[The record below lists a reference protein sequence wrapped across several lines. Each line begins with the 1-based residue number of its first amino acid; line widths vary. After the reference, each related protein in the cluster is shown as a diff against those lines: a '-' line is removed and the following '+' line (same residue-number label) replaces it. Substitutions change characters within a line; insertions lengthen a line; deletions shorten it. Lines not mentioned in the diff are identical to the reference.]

1 MKNEKGFTLIELM
14 VTVFILC
21 FVLLAMGAHIGL
33 VMKTTLKDKQIT
45 AGSAL
50 LQDKMEGFKRVPYTS
65 IATDANGDTKTAF
78 GSTFTRTWT
87 VTSVFNGVTVPN
99 MKQVQVVVSWQ
110 GGTVAGSTVISE

>member
-14 VTVFILC
+14 VTMFILC
-21 FVLLAMGAHIGL
+21 FVLLAMGTHIGL

-50 LQDKMEGFKRVPYTS
+50 LQDKMEGLKRIPYSS
-65 IATDANGDTKTAF
+65 IVTDANGDTKAAF

-87 VTSVFNGVTVPN
+87 ITSVSNN
-99 MKQVQVVVSWQ
+99 MKQVQVNVSWQ
-110 GGTVAGSTVISE
+110 GGSVTGSTVISE